1 MTIEFAIGI
10 AIGAFVAWCV
20 WTGIIFHEVKLIR
33 KHCELAHDKWSR
45 TENRCRKIEAAA
57 DWWVHHNGCM
67 YDYTSFPLAVTPIK
81 TGKTDSLSSVWANI
95 KANRETIVYHLYQAH
110 LRALQDFDQ
119 QKQEQSKN
127 KRKKK

>member
-1 MTIEFAIGI
+1 MNIELVLGLVVGAGIVFGVMAFA
-10 AIGAFVAWCV
+10 AYPY
-20 WTGIIFHEVKLIR
+20 LIR
-33 KHCELAHDKWSR
+33 IRQHCELEEDKWSK
-45 TENRCRKIEAAA
+45 TENCLRKIEAAA

-81 TGKTDSLSSVWANI
+81 KDKPESLSSVWAEI
-95 KANRETIVYHLYQAH
+95 YANRETIVHHLYKAH
-110 LRALQDFDQ
+110 LRALQDFEQ